1 VKGVEFLFDLE
12 NLFYEALFGIVFVI
26 PALRLCIRL
35 GLPQALTLVLWPT
48 ALILRRLGHSW
59 LWTLVWFVPVA
70 NIVGFWMIAFR
81 RWPGE
86 GSPPP
91 PKA

>member
-35 GLPQALTLVLWPT
+35 GLPQALTLVL
-48 ALILRRLGHSW
+48 
-59 LWTLVWFVPVA
+59 FVPV
-70 NIVGFWMIAFR
+70 IGLPWFLWMVAKR
-81 RWPGE
+81 PWPLVE
-86 GSPPP
+86 EAVRGS
-91 PKA
+91 AVDA